1 MKIHKRLFIVTSLTF
16 FLLAAAAYAA
26 SSDFLSQAQKYI
38 NQNCSRKR
46 LTDQTALLCYL
57 FDKSQEQDT
66 TLANANKDIQSL
78 KTLTASQSSTIN
90 QLQQEISNLQNP
102 TPTPT
107 VTPTDTPTPTPTPT
121 PDTNTNTIKLT
132 AQLTN
137 TNEDIVHGEY
147 SVTYNITNPSNQ
159 LATLDGLSFG
169 GIQYDVTSALTQ
181 IQPGQSMQFG
191 SNLTNAGTIWHTGA
205 SSQLVIQYKDPQ
217 GNQFQTTY
225 QISLQQDAYGY
236 YDVTGFV
243 NPVFN

>member
-1 MKIHKRLFIVTSLTF
+1 MKIHKRLFIVTSLAF
-16 FLLAAAAYAA
+16 FLLTVAVYAA
-26 SSDFLSQAQKYI
+26 SSDFLPQAQKYI
-38 NQNCSRKR
+38 NQNCSRKK
-46 LTDQTALLCYL
+46 LTDQTAILCYL
-57 FDKSQEQDT
+57 FEKSQEQDT
-66 TLANANKDIQSL
+66 TLTNANKDVQSL

-90 QLQQEISNLQNP
+90 QLQQEIANMQSP

-107 VTPTDTPTPTPTPT
+107 ATPTNTPTPTPT

-132 AQLTN
+132 VQLTG

-147 SVTYNITNPSNQ
+147 SVTYNITNPSNL

-191 SNLTNAGTIWHTGA
+191 ANLTNPGTIWHTGA
-205 SSQLVIQYKDPQ
+205 NSQLVIQCHDPQ
-217 GNQFQTTY
+217 NNHFQTTY

>member
-1 MKIHKRLFIVTSLTF
+1 MKIHKRLLIITSLTF
-16 FLLAAAAYAA
+16 FLLATVAYAS
-26 SSDFLSQAQKYI
+26 SSDFFPQAQKYI
-38 NQNCSRKR
+38 NQNCSRKK

-57 FDKSQEQDT
+57 FEKSQEQD
-66 TLANANKDIQSL
+66 KDIQSL
-78 KTLTASQSSTIN
+78 KTITASQSATIN
-90 QLQQEISNLQNP
+90 QLQQEISNLQTP

-107 VTPTDTPTPTPTPT
+107 VTPTNTPTPTPT

-132 AQLTN
+132 AQLTG

-147 SVTYNITNPSNQ
+147 TLTYNITNPSNQ

-169 GIQYDVTSALTQ
+169 GIQYDVKSALTQ

-191 SNLTNAGTIWHTGA
+191 ANLTNPGTIWHTGA

-225 QISLQQDAYGY
+225 QISLQQDVYGY
-236 YDVTGFV
+236 YDVTGLT
-243 NPVFN
+243 NPIFN